1 MYKDLDNLLSAET
14 SVDSWYDDGCMIAS
28 EILSEFSTGDWEE
41 LARNV
46 LTKPLEW
53 QKKLAYCL
61 DSNCT
66 IYELQILLLLLNIQ
80 DEELF
85 VICIDTLR
93 SYTTSESKKIIQ
105 DNHFI
110 LERVKELIPK
120 SGVAVKKILEDF
132 LVNLQQ

>member
-53 QKKLAYCL
+53 QKKLTYCL

>member
-28 EILSEFSTGDWEE
+28 EILSEFSTEDWQE

-66 IYELQILLLLLNIQ
+66 NYELQILLSLLNIQ

-93 SYTTSESKKIIQ
+93 SYTTPESIK
-105 DNHFI
+105 NN
-110 LERVKELIPK
+110 R
-120 SGVAVKKILEDF
+120 
-132 LVNLQQ
+132 

>member
-28 EILSEFSTGDWEE
+28 EILSEFSTEDWQE
-41 LARNV
+41 LARKV

-66 IYELQILLLLLNIQ
+66 NYELQILLSLLNIQ

-93 SYTTSESKKIIQ
+93 SYTTPESIKIIAE
-105 DNHFI
+105 NHII
-110 LERVKELIPK
+110 LKRVNELIPK
-120 SGVAVKKILEDF
+120 SGVVVKKILEDF

>member
-66 IYELQILLLLLNIQ
+66 NYELQILLSLLSIQ

-93 SYTTSESKKIIQ
+93 SYTTPESIKIIAE
-105 DNHFI
+105 NHII
-110 LERVKELIPK
+110 LKRVNELIPK

>member
-28 EILSEFSTGDWEE
+28 EILSEFSTEDWQE

-66 IYELQILLLLLNIQ
+66 NYELQILLSLLNIQ

-93 SYTTSESKKIIQ
+93 SYTTPESIKIIVE
-105 DNHFI
+105 NHII
-110 LERVKELIPK
+110 LKRVNELIPK

>member
-28 EILSEFSTGDWEE
+28 EILSEFSTEDWQE
-41 LARNV
+41 LARKV

-66 IYELQILLLLLNIQ
+66 NYELQILLSLLNIQ

-93 SYTTSESKKIIQ
+93 SYTTPESIKIIAE
-105 DNHFI
+105 NHII
-110 LERVKELIPK
+110 LKRVNELIPK

-132 LVNLQQ
+132 LVNIQQ